1 MTERVSDPGAA
12 KAEEEHSLDL
22 RLRILEILEISGRGH
37 LGPALSVIDIIDALY
52 ESVLKFDPKKTDW
65 KSRDR
70 FVLSKGHGCLGLY
83 VVLEKHDFFEK
94 ERLNDFCAFNSWFG
108 GHPESATNPGVEFS
122 TGSLGHG
129 LSLGVGLSVS
139 AKIRKENWRT
149 FVLLGD
155 GELNEGSVWEAAAH
169 AVKHNLTNLC
179 LIVDYNKMQASGSSY
194 EVLDLGSLQRKF
206 EAFGFNVKE
215 VDGHK
220 KSELVK
226 VLDFDPIIEDSPL
239 AVIAH
244 TTKGKGI
251 PLAEDSNLWH
261 HKAKITLDEI
271 AALRM
276 SIPK

>member
-1 MTERVSDPGAA
+1 MSRRISNLDTAKTEGEYSI
-12 KAEEEHSLDL
+12 DL
-22 RLRILEILEISGRGH
+22 RMRVLEVLENSGRGH

-52 ESVLKFDPKKTDW
+52 ESVLKFDAKNVGW
-65 KSRDR
+65 EFRDR

-83 VVLEKHDFFEK
+83 VVLEKYGFFEK
-94 ERLNDFCAFNSWFG
+94 ERLDDFCSFNSWFG

-129 LSLGVGLSVS
+129 LSFGVGLSVS
-139 AKIRKENWRT
+139 AKIKSENWRT

-169 AVKHNLTNLC
+169 ADKHQLSNLC
-179 LIVDYNKMQASGSSY
+179 LIVDYNKMQASGFSH
-194 EVLDLGSLQRKF
+194 EVLDLGSLRGKF
-206 EAFGFNVKE
+206 EAFGFKAIE

-226 VLDFDPIIEDSPL
+226 VLNFNPNLEDRPL
-239 AVIAH
+239 VVIAH

-251 PLAEDSNLWH
+251 PLAENSSFWH
-261 HKAKITLDEI
+261 HKAKITVDEI
-271 AALRM
+271 AELRA
-276 SIPK
+276 SISR